1 MHEEIIIIMSD
12 KLQKLVEELDALTL
26 KEAAELSK
34 ILQERWGVSAAAP
47 MAMGVMAMAGA
58 AAPVAE
64 APAPVEEQTEFDVI
78 LKDIGAKKINVIK
91 AVRQVTNLGL
101 KEAKDLVE
109 SAPATVLAAVTKEV
123 AGNAKQVIE
132 AEGAVVE
139 VK

>member
-1 MHEEIIIIMSD
+1 MSE

-47 MAMGVMAMAGA
+47 MAVGAAVAGA

-64 APAPVEEQTEFDVI
+64 AAAPVEEQTEFDVI
-78 LKDIGAKKINVIK
+78 LKDVGAKKINVIK

-139 VK
+139 IK